1 MSRAGTIGA
10 LAALLA
16 PLLAGCSA
24 QPTPTPTSLP
34 QGFTLKSVE
43 ITLPQETAVL
53 PPWAEV
59 VAINCA
65 ACHSPEMI
73 LSQPRLD
80 AATWQKEIDKMR
92 TAYHASIDAKDDG
105 QLVAALVKLQ
115 QDPASRP

>member
-34 QGFTLKSVE
+34 QDFTLKSAE
-43 ITLPQETAVL
+43 ITLPQESAVL
-53 PPWAEV
+53 PPWAEA

-92 TAYHASIDAKDDG
+92 TAYHASIDAKDDE
-105 QLVAALVKLQ
+105 QLVAVLVKLQ